1 MKRQKILFIYT
12 VTTMHFDIRR
22 MRNKGRP
29 LKRRE
34 FDKLQPF
41 RGDVYIRHD
50 ARTPLKRVSLIAE
63 ILKVGPSAPT
73 LPTLYDV
80 AIHGMAT
87 NGLVIT
93 GYEFIDGIA
102 YAQSWHCRTT

>member
-1 MKRQKILFIYT
+1 
-12 VTTMHFDIRR
+12 MHFDIRR

-29 LKRRE
+29 LKRKE
-34 FDKLQPF
+34 FDRLQPF

-50 ARTPLKRVSLIAE
+50 ERTPLKRVSLVAE

-73 LPTLYDV
+73 LPKLYDV

-93 GYEFIDGIA
+93 GYEYIDGVA
-102 YAQSWHCRTT
+102 YAQSWHCRVP